1 MDNDIKMKYCRLLDD
16 ESDQYLF
23 YLDDEIQ
30 IAMGGRY
37 LVPRCTCGANERGI
51 ACKVSSI
58 RTLKWA
64 SPDVWFQHIF
74 WMLDQL
80 ASKGPQRLKDQ
91 TLELSVDGS
100 SIQDKDPLDIINNV
114 TLEKVAGSLDWELHE
129 GPIPEDEDIEDEIAE
144 MLSVFEPSEALPS
157 EFKNPQGLILS
168 ERSRKYREFVESVT
182 EIFTEH
188 ASKNLGL
195 LSRLQATIDSDFQ
208 AHVFFEKI
216 SNRVVRTFQAL
227 DEYIAHGSTAAHS
240 EAHDVPTCARK
251 LKSLVKAID
260 DYYQQQ
266 TLNGL
271 GSNELDL
278 RAAAVLISTLD
289 GVVRRNQD
297 AYANITWDAVPPD
310 DAEEN
315 NLFVCLIGA
324 PVEGENLFVLDT
336 LRRLPSEGML
346 RNHWE
351 SLSEMKAGLNARWT
365 PKAFLDVFHAIT
377 SDSRKRSLSGSEG
390 SSAKRTMQ

>member
-1 MDNDIKMKYCRLLDD
+1 
-16 ESDQYLF
+16 
-23 YLDDEIQ
+23 
-30 IAMGGRY
+30 
-37 LVPRCTCGANERGI
+37 
-51 ACKVSSI
+51 
-58 RTLKWA
+58 
-64 SPDVWFQHIF
+64 
-74 WMLDQL
+74 MLDQL
-80 ASKGPQRLKDQ
+80 ASKASQRLKVQ

-100 SIQDKDPLDIINNV
+100 SIQDKNPLDIINNV
-114 TLEKVAGSLDWELHE
+114 TLETVAGSLDWELHE
-129 GPIPEDEDIEDEIAE
+129 GPIPEDEDIEDEVAE

-157 EFKNPQGLILS
+157 EFKSPQSLILS
-168 ERSRKYREFVESVT
+168 ERSRKYREFMELVT
-182 EIFTEH
+182 ELFTEH

-195 LSRLQATIDSDFQ
+195 LSRLQATIDPNFQ

-216 SNRVVRTFQAL
+216 GNRVARTFQAL
-227 DEYIAHGSTAAHS
+227 DEYIAHGSTAAYS

-251 LKSLVKAID
+251 LKVLVKAID

-266 TLNGL
+266 RQNGL

-310 DAEEN
+310 EAGES
-315 NLFVCLIGA
+315 NLFVCLIGSPA
-324 PVEGENLFVLDT
+324 EGDGLFVLDT
-336 LRRLPSEGML
+336 LRMLPSEGML

-351 SLSEMKAGLNARWT
+351 SLSEMKEGLNPQWT

-377 SDSRKRSLSGSEG
+377 SDSRKRALSGSEG